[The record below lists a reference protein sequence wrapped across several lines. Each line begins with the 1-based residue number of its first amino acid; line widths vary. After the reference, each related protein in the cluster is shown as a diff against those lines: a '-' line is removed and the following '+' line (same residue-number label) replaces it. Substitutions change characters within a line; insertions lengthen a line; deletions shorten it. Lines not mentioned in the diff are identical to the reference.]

1 MEASRQP
8 LTILVAVLLASI
20 APGAAAAVFNEG
32 ADFSN
37 LGATPTLLGDFAP
50 GSHSVS
56 GQLGAS
62 DNNDFFSFNVD
73 GLLEAITLSGWSG
86 AGNTFIG
93 LYAQDFAPPGG
104 QIGDGFFNSGNLGAS
119 PFNSFDPF
127 SSGALAGVTGERD
140 LGRPLDA
147 PQGGHIG
154 TDVAQVAG
162 AQVRAYH
169 RGQGGRLDAERPE
182 LGL

>member
-8 LTILVAVLLASI
+8 LTILVAFLLASI
-20 APGAAAAVFNEG
+20 VPGVSAAVFNEG

-119 PFNSFDPF
+119 PFNSIDPF
-127 SSGALAGVTGERD
+127 SSGALAGGDYTVALTNLQGVGYTLEFTVAAAPI
-140 LGRPLDA
+140 PLPA
-147 PQGGHIG
+147 AWLVFLP
-154 TDVAQVAG
+154 AAG
-162 AQVRAYH
+162 ALLRRRA
-169 RGQGGRLDAERPE
+169 GR
-182 LGL
+182 

>member
-8 LTILVAVLLASI
+8 LTILVAFLLASI
-20 APGAAAAVFNEG
+20 VPGASAAVFNEG

-119 PFNSFDPF
+119 PFNSSDPF
-127 SSGALAGVTGERD
+127 SSGALAGGDYTVALTNLQGVGYTLEFTVAAAPI
-140 LGRPLDA
+140 PLPA
-147 PQGGHIG
+147 AWLVFLP
-154 TDVAQVAG
+154 AAG
-162 AQVRAYH
+162 ALLRRRA
-169 RGQGGRLDAERPE
+169 GR
-182 LGL
+182 